1 MVLPA
6 AAEGRAG
13 TTDGSDLQ
21 SSRWA
26 RPALLALLALTGLL
40 YLWGLSASGW
50 ANSFYAA
57 AAQAGSASW
66 KAFFFGSLDSANS
79 ITIDK
84 TPLAL
89 WPMDLSVRLFGLS
102 SWSILVPQALEGVA
116 AVGVL
121 YASVRRTTR
130 SAGAGLVA
138 GAVFALTPVAVLM
151 FRYNNPDALLTLLL
165 VAAGA
170 ATLRAVDAPTTTTRA
185 VRWLALAGALVGLA
199 FLTKMLQAFLVL
211 PAFGLVYLVAA
222 RSGLGR
228 RVAHLLVA
236 FVSMVAAGGW
246 WVLIVQLWPAA
257 SRPYIGGSQHNS
269 VLELAFG
276 YNGFGR
282 LTGNET
288 GSVGGSL
295 GGSGRWGKTGFLRML
310 DPEIGGQ
317 VGWLLPTALVLLAVG
332 LFLSRRDARSDPVRA
347 AHLLWGGSLLV
358 TAATFSLMA
367 GIFHPYYTVVLAPA
381 VAAVVGVGSWQLWI
395 RRDSRVAALTMA
407 ATLVLT
413 TLCVVTLLARTPSYH
428 PWLRTLVL
436 VCGLGTALLLAG
448 VRHLPARLRLVLV
461 ATALVTGLA
470 APTAYD
476 LTTAAKANAGAI
488 PLAGPVTHSMFFAA
502 AADAAATG
510 KRAHRHLRPWLLS
523 VMHAMG
529 NETSVPRTALP
540 ITRLLRSGAAR
551 YAWAAAVVRADA
563 AASLQLASRVPVMA
577 IGGYNGTDPS
587 PTLAQFRTAV
597 AQDRIHWFVGSPL
610 VGQRRS
616 AHQILRVAALRREG
630 HPAFLG
636 PGGLASGGSQIAL
649 RITAWV
655 MSHFRARAV
664 DGLTMYDLAV
674 DPRLRS
680 HPSTVATDFR

>member
-1 MVLPA
+1 MSPPVAPD
-6 AAEGRAG
+6 AG
-13 TTDGSDLQ
+13 VSDLPT
-21 SSRWA
+21 SGRWT
-26 RPALLALLALTGLL
+26 RPALVGLLAATGLL

-66 KAFFFGSLDSANS
+66 KAFFFGSLDPANS

-84 TPLAL
+84 TPLSL

-102 SWSILVPQALEGVA
+102 SWSILVPQAVEGVA
-116 AVGVL
+116 AVGLL

-138 GAVFALTPVAVLM
+138 GAMFALTPVAVLM

-170 ATLRAVDAPTTTTRA
+170 ATLRAVDVPATSSRA

-222 RSGLGR
+222 RSSLAR

-236 FVSMVAAGGW
+236 LLAMVAAGGW

-295 GGSGRWGKTGFLRML
+295 GGSGRWGKTGLLRLL

-347 AHLLWGGSLLV
+347 AQLLWGGWLLV
-358 TAATFSLMA
+358 NAATFSLMA

-381 VAAVVGVGSWQLWI
+381 VAAVIGVGGWQLWI

-413 TLCVVTLLARTPSYH
+413 TLCVVALLGRTPSYH
-428 PWLRTLVL
+428 PWLRTLIL

-448 VRHLPARLRLVLV
+448 VRYLPARLRLVLV
-461 ATALVTGLA
+461 ATALVTALA
-470 APTAYD
+470 APLAYD
-476 LTTAAKANAGAI
+476 LTTAEKAHAGAI
-488 PLAGPVTHSMFFAA
+488 PLAGPVTHSMFFAVR
-502 AADAAATG
+502 ADAAATG
-510 KRAHRHLRPWLLS
+510 KHGHRHVRPWLLS

-529 NETSVPRTALP
+529 NAVAVPRSAHP
-540 ITRLLRSGAAR
+540 ITRLLRAGAAH

-577 IGGYNGTDPS
+577 VGGYNGTDPS
-587 PTLAQFRTAV
+587 PTLAQFTTAV
-597 AQDRIHWFVGSPL
+597 AQDRIHWFVGSAL
-610 VGQRRS
+610 VGQRHS
-616 AHQILRVAALRREG
+616 AHQVRYVTALRHEG
-630 HPAFLG
+630 VPVFLG
-636 PGGLASGGSQIAL
+636 PGGLASGGSQTAL

-655 MSHFRARAV
+655 AAHFRARAV

-680 HPSTVATDFR
+680 HASTVVTDFR